1 MPGRR
6 ANFLTGSEEFAVK
19 SIGIP
24 GDRGGPAGG
33 SVNSPARAQARY
45 RKVGVSSATAMKHR
59 GEQPARRG
67 PRPTRRGNM
76 RLYIGL
82 DLGSK
87 SQSGAVAVDDVGGA
101 VYTGEVQIMSNGGNA
116 V

>member
-1 MPGRR
+1 
-6 ANFLTGSEEFAVK
+6 
-19 SIGIP
+19 
-24 GDRGGPAGG
+24 
-33 SVNSPARAQARY
+33 
-45 RKVGVSSATAMKHR
+45 
-59 GEQPARRG
+59 
-67 PRPTRRGNM
+67 M